1 MKYGLP
7 ISLFL
12 LSIATQNNVLASS
25 SVPLSG
31 SFRVSEQ
38 GAATYTIPIDTPAAR
53 GKLKPA
59 VELSYSSGGGE
70 TIMGLGWG
78 LQGLSA
84 ISRCPKT
91 IEQDG
96 YLQGVELTNKDSYC
110 LDGARLVLTAGTHSL
125 NGAEYR
131 KELDDASVVTVIGQ
145 APGGGPAAF
154 KVETKSGD
162 TYFYGDVDEV
172 SGKQFL
178 DVNGTSSSGDGY
190 RSVSQNNS
198 DVIYHWSLKA
208 IEDSVG
214 NYISYHY
221 ENTAGEQY
229 LKSIDYAG
237 HSNGEA
243 PYNQVRFIYTP
254 LSYPKYGYS
263 YGTSVAIKQQL
274 QKIEVRL
281 DDEVDKTYYLTYH
294 KATSSD
300 KHDYLEQVKA
310 CIGQTQTDCST
321 PITFEWD
328 RQASA
333 SAGPAYQPFSG
344 RRALSIPSGNNDTA
358 KFFDM
363 DGDGLSDIVYV
374 RDGRW
379 YKRGIQSGIEHA
391 MASTG
396 AGKAAYAQTIDY
408 DGDGQRD
415 LLVANSVTANWQI
428 LSFKPSTYQH
438 TVCEPNGRGTQLCE
452 DVERVVNYTLKD
464 LGLKAIGLEGKA
476 LVADVNGDAL
486 EDIIFIDGGAIKWY
500 RNLGNGSFAAAQSL
514 YSFPSTEVGHNT
526 SVHQWHSSRGFGSS
540 FMDINGDGL
549 TDFMLEVRER
559 EAVCISGSGKVISG
573 VTENECRMDIRGT
586 WSVSDYEYW
595 NLYVSTGSSY
605 QRRQKIYR
613 GPYNNINI
621 ANTLRSAD
629 FNGDGLSDI
638 AYVHNNKWFI
648 QLADGN
654 GFLPRIDTGI
664 TTSDTQKYKTYFIDI
679 AGDGRA
685 EMVVQHTLNQALVY
699 HSNPEL
705 TSWTTY
711 GAINDLSDQPLNFAD
726 IDGRGKLDIVS
737 LSNGQW
743 QRLTHKSHA
752 YHNTI
757 KGITD
762 GFGVKTRVT
771 YAPLT
776 EKSAGEYSVYKTQVS
791 SYLDNSRNFSLIPPQ
806 KVVKQVATE
815 TGDGSQVS
823 VNYEYGGL
831 LINRLGRGPAGF
843 ELLRTI
849 DNQTQVVTE
858 TIYHQLFPQI
868 GLPLATKQTYQ
879 GKTLYSAINEYSF
892 QRGNDGIYRR
902 VEENVVERT
911 SQYGSD
917 GVVRELT
924 QTNTQTQFDDWGNAI
939 AIKADVTDLEATQLV
954 SRVETVNQYDGHG
967 GGEAKGRLSHTRVT
981 KSRFN
986 QREQVQAIVTESA
999 FSYYDNGLL
1008 MNSTVSPNDNR
1019 YKLTTGK
1026 TYDIYGN
1033 TLTERVSGGVDAAG
1047 NTQQSRQ
1054 MSYLFDARGRLLK
1067 TVTNAAGDSSTYT
1080 YNGQF
1085 ADQVTGKITQITVT
1099 DANGRK
1105 LTKDHDKWG
1114 RLVREVTPDG
1124 VPTSYQYATCDAG
1137 CSPLSHGHLVTT
1149 KTKAGAPQSK
1159 VITDKYGREV
1169 GKQKQGF
1176 DGQWIV
1182 TATSYDAQGRPVR
1195 QYEPA
1200 FAGISAYYTEIEY
1213 DHFGRV
1219 INQTNPNGGVSSI
1232 QYLGFETLTIDPNG
1246 KQKRAISNAM
1256 GEQFK
1261 VVDDIGNELEFVYD
1275 AGGKL
1280 MKSFITSA
1288 SGQELLRTEASYD
1301 AYGRKISTKDIDKG
1315 QWRYTYNAFGE
1326 MLSQTNGKSQSSF
1339 IYYDILGRKVRQ
1351 TEPDGTSCWTY
1362 GNKGSKTAGLLIAET
1377 RFDTVVSNC
1386 SQTGWVHSKQS
1397 GYDSAG
1403 RLASSKTSIAG
1414 SSYEHR
1420 FSYDSHGR
1428 AATQTYPNNLLTV
1441 VNHYNAQGYL
1451 FKRTDQQ
1458 TGKAYQTI
1466 TEMNARGQVEQVRY
1480 GNGAQESTVFDA
1492 TTGWVSGINLTTAG
1506 VTAHQLDY
1514 RFDTV
1519 GNLEYRQHSLSSAPA
1534 TFSEN
1539 YHYDDL
1545 YRLYERTVSIHS
1557 GGTSLPSDFKATHEM
1572 QYDDLGN
1579 ITFKTGVGDY
1589 RYDSTNPYRLA
1600 SIANTSTIAASK
1612 SCPAGYAFNSSK
1624 TSCLKTETR
1633 AATAVCPVGY
1643 SWNGSNCQKAI
1654 STPATPVC
1662 QAGYSWSGSQCL
1674 KTVSSPATAVC
1685 AAGYNWNGSTCQKT
1699 VTSQATATCSAGY
1712 TYNSTAKRCEKKVV
1726 SSAAKTCPAGYSYSS
1741 AQDKC
1746 TQTSTTWAKWVC
1758 TGSGGGG
1765 RDPKSTIPEFSTRAQ
1780 VCDWKCPSGYNNVWP
1795 GGEQCKKTE
1804 LANYTYTCPTGS
1816 TLSGSSCTKLQT
1828 QSNGWSCPA
1837 GSTLSGSSCNKVVTQ
1852 NNTWSCPAG
1861 STLSGSVCNKNYTAA
1876 PSWSCPAGTAL
1887 SGTNCT
1893 GTQTASPSSWSCPSG
1908 WSVSGSSCRRQ
1919 LSAAVIYSCP
1929 ANGVLNGSSCLISDG
1944 PSHTMTYDN
1953 NGNIT
1958 QDGSRRFTYS
1968 SYDLVTNITQGGEST
1983 RFKYDANRQRFE
1995 RYDVKVEAG
2004 VTSYLTTL
2012 YVGGYEK
2019 VTRSGGNKPAL
2030 TEQKLYVGNLV
2041 ITKRSNNTVDEFYLH
2056 KDHQGSTTTITN
2068 KSGNVVQQ
2076 FTYDPWGKQTAAYSH
2091 SLLNDYIAPA
2101 ASKGYTGHEGIDNLN
2116 LIHMNGRIYDPT
2128 IGRFL
2133 QADSHIQ
2140 APNNGQS
2147 YNRYSYV
2154 LNNPMSH
2161 TDPSGYFFK
2170 KLYKALGKIDG
2181 RYHTHKHIFS
2191 KNQALANIVQVGLNY
2206 IPVFGQLASA
2216 HFAFDRAFYAT
2227 GSLRA
2232 AFKSGVVTY
2241 ATGYILSEIGNHSW
2255 WGQAGS
2261 PQNIAANAIV
2271 GGISSELQ
2279 GGSFGHGFWAAGFA
2293 SVAKPM
2299 IYEQWG
2305 FSPDKRVQR
2314 VAAAAIIG
2322 GTASAV
2328 SGGKFANGAMTGAFN
2343 QLYNGETYASKKWN
2357 EVKGIASKMYDTYL
2371 NSTQSIGISYE
2382 MPWRVDGEWQSFGL
2396 EVGFVSQS
2404 LFHPDGFAFGIY
2416 WMTTA
2421 GGSLFPWGDIK
2432 GTIDITVS
2440 QGNLKD
2446 FSGSGL
2452 IGDVQTPFGGM
2463 SVAKSNSGLWAGSFA
2478 PGVGLGAG
2486 AGIYS
2491 TRVLAI
2497 GRYYPAECSE
2507 FICQ

>member
-12 LSIATQNNVLASS
+12 LSIATQNNVFASS

-379 YKRGIQSGIEHA
+379 YKRGIQSGIEQA

-415 LLVANSVTANWQI
+415 LLVANSETANWQI

-648 QLADGN
+648 QLSDGN

-776 EKSAGEYSVYKTQVS
+776 EKSAGEYSVYKTQAS

-815 TGDGSQVS
+815 TGDSSQVS

-939 AIKADVTDLEATQLV
+939 AIKVDVTDLEATQLV

-1033 TLTERVSGGVDAAG
+1033 TLTERVTGGVDAAG

-1080 YNGQF
+1080 YNGQS

-1275 AGGKL
+1275 ASGKL
-1280 MKSFITSA
+1280 VKSFITSA

-1362 GNKGSKTAGLLIAET
+1362 GNKGSKTAGLLITET

-1685 AAGYNWNGSTCQKT
+1685 AAGYNWNGSSCQKT

-2133 QADSHIQ
+2133 QADPHIQ
-2140 APNNGQS
+2140 APTNTQS

-2154 LNNPMSH
+2154 LNNPMSYS
-2161 TDPSGYFFK
+2161 DPSGFFFDKLWKAIKPFIGAIVVAVASIYCPACGAYFAGSWYGAATAGAIAGAVNSGVNGGNV
-2170 KLYKALGKIDG
+2170 LTGALRG
-2181 RYHTHKHIFS
+2181 
-2191 KNQALANIVQVGLNY
+2191 ALSGA
-2206 IPVFGQLASA
+2206 
-2216 HFAFDRAFYAT
+2216 AFYGVGNAFEGVNTSLGSAGYFGKVAAHGLT
-2227 GSLRA
+2227 G
-2232 AFKSGVVTY
+2232 GVMNV
-2241 ATGYILSEIGNHSW
+2241 
-2255 WGQAGS
+2255 
-2261 PQNIAANAIV
+2261 
-2271 GGISSELQ
+2271 LQ
-2279 GGSFGHGFWAAGFA
+2279 GGKFGHGFMAAGVTQSFA
-2293 SVAKPM
+2293 NS
-2299 IYEQWG
+2299 IDRLNGRSGY
-2305 FSPDKRVQR
+2305 FKR
-2314 VAAAAIIG
+2314 IIASAVVG
-2322 GTASAV
+2322 GTASKIT
-2328 SGGKFANGAMTGAFN
+2328 GGKFANGALTGAFSRIFN
-2343 QLYNGETYASKKWN
+2343 EEMHPREGSPITDEQMELAKNGKYKEFWRSR
-2357 EVKGIASKMYDTYL
+2357 YD
-2371 NSTQSIGISYE
+2371 
-2382 MPWRVDGEWQSFGL
+2382 DGDP
-2396 EVGFVSQS
+2396 V
-2404 LFHPDGFAFGIY
+2404 AK
-2416 WMTTA
+2416 TA
-2421 GGSLFPWGDIK
+2421 LTGWGDA
-2432 GTIDITVS
+2432 DYV
-2440 QGNLKD
+2440 
-2446 FSGSGL
+2446 
-2452 IGDVQTPFGGM
+2452 
-2463 SVAKSNSGLWAGSFA
+2463 
-2478 PGVGLGAG
+2478 G
-2486 AGIYS
+2486 AGILERLAAAHTWSDLEGYIQGNDLSVTMEQIGAELALAHAQAVMGDTRSIANLLSPQQVTDYHHAVFTNHGIPAHIFGGTHAIPGAYVPSAMGWSPVMFEANTYS
-2491 TRVLAI
+2491 
-2497 GRYYPAECSE
+2497 SMW
-2507 FICQ
+2507 CQGCDQ

>member
-12 LSIATQNNVLASS
+12 LSIATQNNVFASS
-25 SVPLSG
+25 SVPLNG

-208 IEDSVG
+208 VEDSVG

-379 YKRGIQSGIEHA
+379 YKRGIQSGIEQA
-391 MASTG
+391 LASTG

-415 LLVANSVTANWQI
+415 LLVANSETANWQI

-648 QLADGN
+648 QLSDGN

-711 GAINDLSDQPLNFAD
+711 GVINDLPYSPLSFAD

-939 AIKADVTDLEATQLV
+939 AIKADVTDLEAAQLV

-1080 YNGQF
+1080 YNGQS

>member
-12 LSIATQNNVLASS
+12 LSIATQNNVFASS

-379 YKRGIQSGIEHA
+379 YKRGIQSGIEQA

-605 QRRQKIYR
+605 RRYQKIYR
-613 GPYNNINI
+613 GQHNNLNI

-685 EMVVQHTLNQALVY
+685 EMVVQHALNQALVY

-815 TGDGSQVS
+815 TGDGNQVS

-939 AIKADVTDLEATQLV
+939 AIKADVTDLEANQLV
-954 SRVETVNQYDGHG
+954 SRVETVNQYDGQG

-1008 MNSTVSPNDNR
+1008 MNSTVSPNDNH

-1080 YNGQF
+1080 YNGQS

-1200 FAGISAYYTEIEY
+1200 FAGISAYYAEIEY

-1219 INQTNPNGGVSSI
+1219 ISQTNPNGGVSSI

-1280 MKSFITSA
+1280 VKSFITSA

-1362 GNKGSKTAGLLIAET
+1362 GNKGSKTAGLLITET

-1589 RYDSTNPYRLA
+1589 RYDSANPYRLA

-1654 STPATPVC
+1654 SSPATPVC

-2133 QADSHIQ
+2133 QADPHIQ
-2140 APNNGQS
+2140 APTNTQS

-2154 LNNPMSH
+2154 LNNPMSYS
-2161 TDPSGYFFK
+2161 DPSGFFFK
-2170 KLYKALGKIDG
+2170 KIGEFFKKFWKPIVAVIVTVVTYGAASGWVAGWGATWGTAATTTSAASLTTAGAVATGAIAGAAGGFAGGAL
-2181 RYHTHKHIFS
+2181 
-2191 KNQALANIVQVGLNY
+2191 
-2206 IPVFGQLASA
+2206 
-2216 HFAFDRAFYAT
+2216 AT
-2227 GSLRA
+2227 GSLRGALKGAFSGAIAGA
-2232 AFKSGVVTY
+2232 AGGYANFGSVGGFGDAFNRIGVAALGGCAAGAASGGNCSQGAKLAVIAQGLKIAMDKYSGYESSWNTSKENAVIKLEGTGVENANVSNTGTSVEVKVGSDAVRRGLVGRDVSTLNAKDLEVLKSSLAKPRMDFFDWSPAENRVIFDTSNVNYWMSEYSPVLQWSSENVGGFRAFSVFHDKWMAKWNIQNNLIL
-2241 ATGYILSEIGNHSW
+2241 ATTIPP
-2255 WGQAGS
+2255 A
-2261 PQNIAANAIV
+2261 IAA
-2271 GGISSELQ
+2271 Q
-2279 GGSFGHGFWAAGFA
+2279 
-2293 SVAKPM
+2293 
-2299 IYEQWG
+2299 Y
-2305 FSPDKRVQR
+2305 
-2314 VAAAAIIG
+2314 
-2322 GTASAV
+2322 
-2328 SGGKFANGAMTGAFN
+2328 
-2343 QLYNGETYASKKWN
+2343 YA
-2357 EVKGIASKMYDTYL
+2357 L
-2371 NSTQSIGISYE
+2371 
-2382 MPWRVDGEWQSFGL
+2382 GL
-2396 EVGFVSQS
+2396 EN
-2404 LFHPDGFAFGIY
+2404 H
-2416 WMTTA
+2416 
-2421 GGSLFPWGDIK
+2421 
-2432 GTIDITVS
+2432 
-2440 QGNLKD
+2440 
-2446 FSGSGL
+2446 
-2452 IGDVQTPFGGM
+2452 
-2463 SVAKSNSGLWAGSFA
+2463 
-2478 PGVGLGAG
+2478 
-2486 AGIYS
+2486 
-2491 TRVLAI
+2491 
-2497 GRYYPAECSE
+2497 RYYLTNQE
-2507 FICQ
+2507 

>member
-379 YKRGIQSGIEHA
+379 YKRGIQSGIEQA

-415 LLVANSVTANWQI
+415 LLVANSETANWQI

-586 WSVSDYEYW
+586 WSISDYEYW

-648 QLADGN
+648 QLSDGN

-815 TGDGSQVS
+815 TGDGNQVS

-986 QREQVQAIVTESA
+986 QREQAQAIVTESA

-1080 YNGQF
+1080 YNGQS

-1275 AGGKL
+1275 ASGKL

-1589 RYDSTNPYRLA
+1589 RYDSANPYRLA

-1654 STPATPVC
+1654 SSPATPVC

-2133 QADSHIQ
+2133 QADPHIQ
-2140 APNNGQS
+2140 APTNTQS

-2154 LNNPMSH
+2154 LNNPMSYS
-2161 TDPSGYFFK
+2161 DPSGFFFK
-2170 KLYKALGKIDG
+2170 KIGEFFKKFWKPIVAVIVTVVTYGAASGWVAGWGATWGTAATTTSAASLTTAGAVATGAIAGAAGGFAGGAL
-2181 RYHTHKHIFS
+2181 
-2191 KNQALANIVQVGLNY
+2191 
-2206 IPVFGQLASA
+2206 
-2216 HFAFDRAFYAT
+2216 AT
-2227 GSLRA
+2227 GSLRGALKGAFSGAIAGA
-2232 AFKSGVVTY
+2232 AGGY
-2241 ATGYILSEIGNHSW
+2241 ANF
-2255 WGQAGS
+2255 GS
-2261 PQNIAANAIV
+2261 V
-2271 GGISSELQ
+2271 GGFGDAFNRIGVAAL
-2279 GGSFGHGFWAAGFA
+2279 GGCAAG
-2293 SVAKPM
+2293 
-2299 IYEQWG
+2299 
-2305 FSPDKRVQR
+2305 
-2314 VAAAAIIG
+2314 AA
-2322 GTASAV
+2322 
-2328 SGGKFANGAMTGAFN
+2328 SGGNCSQGAKLAVIAQGLKIGMDYVARTNTSLATSK
-2343 QLYNGETYASKKWN
+2343 GEAV
-2357 EVKGIASKMYDTYL
+2357 VKPG
-2371 NSTQSIGISYE
+2371 
-2382 MPWRVDGEWQSFGL
+2382 
-2396 EVGFVSQS
+2396 
-2404 LFHPDGFAFGIY
+2404 
-2416 WMTTA
+2416 
-2421 GGSLFPWGDIK
+2421 
-2432 GTIDITVS
+2432 
-2440 QGNLKD
+2440 GNLKTKWIAD
-2446 FSGSGL
+2446 GKNADWLEKEVSNTGMGVTVSKKEFEYL
-2452 IGDVQTPFGGM
+2452 IGLPVSEAKMILMAQGIDPSNVLSNLGWMGESGQFM
-2463 SVAKSNSGLWAGSFA
+2463 SFLSHNI
-2478 PGVGLGAG
+2478 PGVRGASITHDSLVGMTERAFGMEDIWYGTVFTIGSIPPTFVVQYGAYGL
-2486 AGIYS
+2486 YS
-2491 TRVLAI
+2491 YE
-2497 GRYYPAECSE
+2497 YYYKNM
-2507 FICQ
+2507 IKD

>member
-1 MKYGLP
+1 MRWLP
-7 ISLFL
+7 RFILLVSFAVLTIS
-12 LSIATQNNVLASS
+12 TVHASS
-25 SVPLSG
+25 TAPLSG
-31 SFRVSEQ
+31 AFRVSEQ

-59 VELSYSSGGGE
+59 VELSYSSGSGE
-70 TIMGLGWG
+70 AIMGLGWG
-78 LQGLSA
+78 IQGLSA

-125 NGAEYR
+125 NGAEYH

-162 TYFYGDVDEV
+162 TYFYGDVGEV

-178 DVNGTSSSGDGY
+178 DVNGTPSSGDGY

-221 ENTAGEQY
+221 ENIAGEQY

-237 HSNGEA
+237 HSNGEV

-321 PITFEWD
+321 LITFEWD
-328 RQASA
+328 RPPGA

-344 RRALSIPSGNNDTA
+344 RRALNIPSGNNDTA

-374 RDGRW
+374 RGGRW
-379 YKRGIQSGIEHA
+379 YKRGIQSGIEQA

-396 AGKAAYAQTIDY
+396 AAKAAYAQTIDY

-415 LLVANSVTANWQI
+415 LLVANSETANWQI

-464 LGLKAIGLEGKA
+464 LGRKAIGLEGKA

-573 VTENECRMDIRGT
+573 VTENECRLDIRGT

-613 GPYNNINI
+613 GPHNNINI

-648 QLADGN
+648 QLSDGN
-654 GFLPRIDTGI
+654 GFLPRMDTGI

-685 EMVVQHTLNQALVY
+685 EMVVQHTSSQALVY

-711 GAINDLSDQPLNFAD
+711 GAINYLSDQPLNFAD
-726 IDGRGKLDIVS
+726 IDGRGKLDIVYF
-737 LSNGQW
+737 SNGQW

-771 YAPLT
+771 YASLT

-892 QRGNDGIYRR
+892 QRGNDGIYSR

-911 SQYGSD
+911 SQNGSD

-939 AIKADVTDLEATQLV
+939 AIKADVTDLEANQLV

-1080 YNGQF
+1080 YNGQS

-1280 MKSFITSA
+1280 VKSFITSA

-1362 GNKGSKTAGLLIAET
+1362 GNKSSKTAGLLIAET
-1377 RFDTVVSNC
+1377 RFDAVVSNC

-1420 FSYDSHGR
+1420 FTYDSHGR

-1589 RYDSTNPYRLA
+1589 RYDSTNPYRLLDICGKGGCGA
-1600 SIANTSTIAASK
+1600 LETTPVSK
-1612 SCPAGYAFNSSK
+1612 SCPTGYALN
-1624 TSCLKTETR
+1624 
-1633 AATAVCPVGY
+1633 
-1643 SWNGSNCQKAI
+1643 
-1654 STPATPVC
+1654 
-1662 QAGYSWSGSQCL
+1662 
-1674 KTVSSPATAVC
+1674 
-1685 AAGYNWNGSTCQKT
+1685 AAGTTCQKSET
-1699 VTSQATATCSAGY
+1699 QSA
-1712 TYNSTAKRCEKKVV
+1712 SL
-1726 SSAAKTCPAGYSYSS
+1726 SYSYS
-1741 AQDKC
+1741 
-1746 TQTSTTWAKWVC
+1746 
-1758 TGSGGGG
+1758 
-1765 RDPKSTIPEFSTRAQ
+1765 
-1780 VCDWKCPSGYNNVWP
+1780 CPSGY
-1795 GGEQCKKTE
+1795 
-1804 LANYTYTCPTGS
+1804 
-1816 TLSGSSCTKLQT
+1816 TLSGTTCSKTETKVAQVKTEQTCPKGGYLNASTGKCSRDFTIVSATKPSGAGVVCGGGEPMGGGRRLWECTET
-1828 QSNGWSCPA
+1828 YQSTPKQVYNCDAGW
-1837 GSTLSGSSCNKVVTQ
+1837 T
-1852 NNTWSCPAG
+1852 
-1861 STLSGSVCNKNYTAA
+1861 
-1876 PSWSCPAGTAL
+1876 L

-1893 GTQTASPSSWSCPSG
+1893 RTLSQAATKTPVYSCPAG
-1908 WSVSGSSCRRQ
+1908 WSVSGSACNRT
-1919 LSAAVIYSCP
+1919 LTAPITYSCP
-1929 ANGVLNGSSCLISDG
+1929 TGWTQNGAQCSRARQASYV
-1944 PSHTMTYDN
+1944 MVYDK

-2133 QADSHIQ
+2133 QADPHIQ
-2140 APNNGQS
+2140 APTDTQS

-2154 LNNPMSH
+2154 LNNPMSY
-2161 TDPSGYFFK
+2161 TDPSGFFFD
-2170 KLYKALGKIDG
+2170 KLWKAIKPFIGAIAAVVVSI
-2181 RYHTHKHIFS
+2181 YC
-2191 KNQALANIVQVGLNY
+2191 QVCG
-2206 IPVFGQLASA
+2206 
-2216 HFAFDRAFYAT
+2216 AT
-2227 GSLRA
+2227 IWNA
-2232 AFKSGVVTY
+2232 AM
-2241 ATGYILSEIGNHSW
+2241 TGAAIG
-2255 WGQAGS
+2255 AGS
-2261 PQNIAANAIV
+2261 AAINGGNILKGALIGAFSGATFQQIGANFNGAEGSGFFAEGGLGHIAAHGIT
-2271 GGISSELQ
+2271 GGVTSVLQ
-2279 GGSFGHGFWAAGFA
+2279 GGKFGHGFLSAGLTKALNINNIVGTAAKDAGL
-2293 SVAKPM
+2293 
-2299 IYEQWG
+2299 
-2305 FSPDKRVQR
+2305 R
-2314 VAAAAIIG
+2314 VAMAAVVG
-2322 GTASAV
+2322 GTISKLT
-2328 SGGKFANGAMTGAFN
+2328 GGKFTNGAITAAFAQAFN
-2343 QLYNGETYASKKWN
+2343 GEQQAKKAESLRETPEQRKLREAGDVEGYYKARAAAGDSYAARALMVVQDLCS
-2357 EVKGIASKMYDTYL
+2357 S
-2371 NSTQSIGISYE
+2371 
-2382 MPWRVDGEWQSFGL
+2382 VDACIMSLANFGL
-2396 EVGFVSQS
+2396 
-2404 LFHPDGFAFGIY
+2404 
-2416 WMTTA
+2416 
-2421 GGSLFPWGDIK
+2421 K
-2432 GTIDITVS
+2432 GTALINGVKIDMQDVRL
-2440 QGNLKD
+2440 QLMNKHAEFVEGDNL
-2446 FSGSGL
+2446 GVPGL
-2452 IGDVQTPFGGM
+2452 LNPRQIAEYHHQVFNGLGLPSSTFGGTPLT
-2463 SVAKSNSGLWAGSFA
+2463 GTLWEADVWDPIWCKGCD
-2478 PGVGLGAG
+2478 
-2486 AGIYS
+2486 
-2491 TRVLAI
+2491 T
-2497 GRYYPAECSE
+2497 
-2507 FICQ
+2507 Q

>member
-1 MKYGLP
+1 
-7 ISLFL
+7 
-12 LSIATQNNVLASS
+12 
-25 SVPLSG
+25 
-31 SFRVSEQ
+31 
-38 GAATYTIPIDTPAAR
+38 
-53 GKLKPA
+53 
-59 VELSYSSGGGE
+59 
-70 TIMGLGWG
+70 MGLGWG

-214 NYISYHY
+214 NYASYHY

-379 YKRGIQSGIEHA
+379 YKRGIQSGIEQA

-415 LLVANSVTANWQI
+415 LLVANSETDNWQI

-648 QLADGN
+648 QLSDGN

-776 EKSAGEYSVYKTQVS
+776 EKSAGEYSVYKTQAS

-815 TGDGSQVS
+815 TGDSSQVS

-939 AIKADVTDLEATQLV
+939 AIKVDVTDLEATQLV

-1033 TLTERVSGGVDAAG
+1033 TLTERVTGGVDAAG

-1080 YNGQF
+1080 YNGQS

-1137 CSPLSHGHLVTT
+1137 CSPLSHGYLVTT

-1246 KQKRAISNAM
+1246 KQKRAVSNAM

-1261 VVDDIGNELEFVYD
+1261 VVDDIGNELEFV
-1275 AGGKL
+1275 
-1280 MKSFITSA
+1280 
-1288 SGQELLRTEASYD
+1288 YD

-1326 MLSQTNGKSQSSF
+1326 MLSQTNGRSQSSF

-1362 GNKGSKTAGLLIAET
+1362 GNKSSKTAGLLIAET
-1377 RFDTVVSNC
+1377 RFDAVVSNC

-1420 FSYDSHGR
+1420 FTYDSHGR

-1589 RYDSTNPYRLA
+1589 RYDSANPYRLA

-1699 VTSQATATCSAGY
+1699 VTSQAAATCSAGY

-1726 SSAAKTCPAGYSYSS
+1726 SSANATCSSGYTYNSAAKRCEKKVVTSAVKNCPAGYTYDSGK
-1741 AQDKC
+1741 DKC
-1746 TQTSTTWAKWVC
+1746 LNRLTISALWHC
-1758 TGSGGGG
+1758 DNNSEIERFLPG
-1765 RDPKSTIPEFSTRAQ
+1765 RNCSWI
-1780 VCDWKCPSGYNNVWP
+1780 CPSGYDYT
-1795 GGEQCKKTE
+1795 GLETCEKTT
-1804 LANYTYTCPTGS
+1804 LANYTFSCPSGSTLSGSSCTRLQTQSNSWSCPVGS

-1861 STLSGSVCNKNYTAA
+1861 STLSGSLCNKNYTAA

-1929 ANGVLNGSSCLISDG
+1929 ANGVLNGPSCLISDG

-2133 QADSHIQ
+2133 QADPHIQ
-2140 APNNGQS
+2140 APTDTQS

-2154 LNNPMSH
+2154 LNNPMSF

-2181 RYHTHKHIFS
+2181 RYHTHKYIFS
-2191 KNQALANIVQVGLNY
+2191 KNQALANVVQVGLNY

-2216 HFAFDRAFYAT
+2216 HFAFDRAFFAT

-2232 AFKSGVVTY
+2232 AFTTGA
-2241 ATGYILSEIGNHSW
+2241 ATYILSTIGGKPNYDAFWLTAIDAANTDVGRILRFLYYGFDSNSFINTSTYLANETKNYYLSRELSRFAQKNGMTLMELNALLTINSFIGNKF
-2255 WGQAGS
+2255 AGS
-2261 PQNIAANAIV
+2261 RYDLDENEISGFTSRKK
-2271 GGISSELQ
+2271 GGIGVIWDVNDTILGYQ
-2279 GGSFGHGFWAAGFA
+2279 GLLDASGYEYITRGNVGQPISGCHSLGTLTCNNLVARGYAPSAQLNSLPFGN
-2293 SVAKPM
+2293 V
-2299 IYEQWG
+2299 
-2305 FSPDKRVQR
+2305 
-2314 VAAAAIIG
+2314 
-2322 GTASAV
+2322 AV
-2328 SGGKFANGAMTGAFN
+2328 SKNATMTNLGQWDIINGGWLGRIFNPISNSTPCLDAGASGAFCHGWDAN
-2343 QLYNGETYASKKWN
+2343 YRPVQ
-2357 EVKGIASKMYDTYL
+2357 
-2371 NSTQSIGISYE
+2371 
-2382 MPWRVDGEWQSFGL
+2382 DG
-2396 EVGFVSQS
+2396 
-2404 LFHPDGFAFGIY
+2404 D
-2416 WMTTA
+2416 
-2421 GGSLFPWGDIK
+2421 K
-2432 GTIDITVS
+2432 
-2440 QGNLKD
+2440 
-2446 FSGSGL
+2446 
-2452 IGDVQTPFGGM
+2452 
-2463 SVAKSNSGLWAGSFA
+2463 
-2478 PGVGLGAG
+2478 
-2486 AGIYS
+2486 
-2491 TRVLAI
+2491 
-2497 GRYYPAECSE
+2497 
-2507 FICQ
+2507 

>member
-1 MKYGLP
+1 
-7 ISLFL
+7 
-12 LSIATQNNVLASS
+12 
-25 SVPLSG
+25 
-31 SFRVSEQ
+31 
-38 GAATYTIPIDTPAAR
+38 
-53 GKLKPA
+53 
-59 VELSYSSGGGE
+59 
-70 TIMGLGWG
+70 MGLGWG

-110 LDGARLVLTAGTHSL
+110 LDGARLFLTAGTHSL

-208 IEDSVG
+208 VEDSVG

-379 YKRGIQSGIEHA
+379 YKRGIQSGIEQA

-415 LLVANSVTANWQI
+415 LLVANSETANWQI

-438 TVCEPNGRGTQLCE
+438 TVCEPNGGGTQLCE
-452 DVERVVNYTLKD
+452 DIERVVNYTLKD

-605 QRRQKIYR
+605 RRHQKIYR
-613 GPYNNINI
+613 GQHNNLNI

-648 QLADGN
+648 QLSDGN
-654 GFLPRIDTGI
+654 GFLPRIDTGV

-679 AGDGRA
+679 VGDGRA
-685 EMVVQHTLNQALVY
+685 EMVVQHTSSQALVY

-815 TGDGSQVS
+815 TGDSNQVS

-879 GKTLYSAINEYSF
+879 GKTLYSATNEYSF

-939 AIKADVTDLEATQLV
+939 AIKADVTDLEANQLV

-1033 TLTERVSGGVDAAG
+1033 TLTERVTGGVDAAG

-1080 YNGQF
+1080 YNGQS

-1275 AGGKL
+1275 ASGKL
-1280 MKSFITSA
+1280 VKSFITSA

-1362 GNKGSKTAGLLIAET
+1362 GNKGSKTAGLLITET

-1589 RYDSTNPYRLA
+1589 RYDSANPYRLA

-1726 SSAAKTCPAGYSYSS
+1726 SSANATCSSGYTYNSAAKRCEKKVVTSAVKNCPAGYTYDSGK
-1741 AQDKC
+1741 DKC
-1746 TQTSTTWAKWVC
+1746 LNRLTISALWHC
-1758 TGSGGGG
+1758 DNNSEIERFLPG
-1765 RDPKSTIPEFSTRAQ
+1765 RNCSWI
-1780 VCDWKCPSGYNNVWP
+1780 CPSGYDYT
-1795 GGEQCKKTE
+1795 GLETCEKTT
-1804 LANYTYTCPTGS
+1804 LANYTFSCPSGSTLSGSSCTRLQTQSNSWSCPVGS

-1958 QDGSRRFTYS
+1958 QDDSRRFTYS

-1983 RFKYDANRQRFE
+1983 RFKYDANLQRFE

-2076 FTYDPWGKQTAAYSH
+2076 FTYDPWGKQTAVYSH

-2101 ASKGYTGHEGIDNLN
+2101 ASKGYTGHEGIYNLN

-2133 QADSHIQ
+2133 QADPHIQ
-2140 APNNGQS
+2140 APTDTQS

-2154 LNNPMSH
+2154 LNNPMSF

-2181 RYHTHKHIFS
+2181 RYHTHKYIFS
-2191 KNQALANIVQVGLNY
+2191 KNQALANVVQVGLNY

-2227 GSLRA
+2227 GSLRS
-2232 AFKSGVVTY
+2232 AFKSGVITY

-2279 GGSFGHGFWAAGFA
+2279 GGSFGHGFIAAGVTA
-2293 SVAKPM
+2293 SFKPM
-2299 IYEQWG
+2299 INDIGGDGSANSAIARGDVSGLNTY
-2305 FSPDKRVQR
+2305 KIHRV
-2314 VAAAAIIG
+2314 VAAATIG
-2322 GTASAV
+2322 GTSSAI
-2328 SGGKFANGAMTGAFN
+2328 SGGKFTNGALTGAFI
-2343 QLYNGETYASKKWN
+2343 QMFNGETRNREQLMWVASSPEHAKIIVMMRNLAQDSANEYDINCSGVRCALPWIRGSGIHKLFADKVRSLGTNFYA
-2357 EVKGIASKMYDTYL
+2357 EVSYKGGFPVTYGTTGSVRADAIYGPIASPEIVFELKTGWGWV
-2371 NSTQSIGISYE
+2371 ST
-2382 MPWRVDGEWQSFGL
+2382 GESRAYFENIPRGRDPAL
-2396 EVGFVSQS
+2396 SV
-2404 LFHPDGFAFGIY
+2404 
-2416 WMTTA
+2416 
-2421 GGSLFPWGDIK
+2421 IK
-2432 GTIDITVS
+2432 V
-2440 QGNLKD
+2440 N
-2446 FSGSGL
+2446 
-2452 IGDVQTPFGGM
+2452 
-2463 SVAKSNSGLWAGSFA
+2463 
-2478 PGVGLGAG
+2478 
-2486 AGIYS
+2486 
-2491 TRVLAI
+2491 
-2497 GRYYPAECSE
+2497 
-2507 FICQ
+2507 

>member
-12 LSIATQNNVLASS
+12 LSIATPNNVLASS

-38 GAATYTIPIDTPAAR
+38 GAATYAIPIDTPAAR

-162 TYFYGDVDEV
+162 TYFYGNVDEV

-415 LLVANSVTANWQI
+415 LLVANSETANWQI

-500 RNLGNGSFAAAQSL
+500 RNLGNGSLAAAQSL
-514 YSFPSTEVGHNT
+514 YSFPSSEVGHNT

-595 NLYVSTGSSY
+595 NLYVSAGSSY

-613 GPYNNINI
+613 GPYNNLNI

-648 QLADGN
+648 QLSDGN

-939 AIKADVTDLEATQLV
+939 AIKVDVTDLEANQLV
-954 SRVETVNQYDGHG
+954 SRGETVNQYDGHG

-1033 TLTERVSGGVDAAG
+1033 TLTERVTGGVDAAG

-1080 YNGQF
+1080 YNGQS

-1275 AGGKL
+1275 ASGKL
-1280 MKSFITSA
+1280 VKSFITSA

-1377 RFDTVVSNC
+1377 RFDAVVSNC

-1420 FSYDSHGR
+1420 FTYDSHGR

-1589 RYDSTNPYRLA
+1589 RYDSANPYRLA

-1654 STPATPVC
+1654 SSPATPVC

-2101 ASKGYTGHEGIDNLN
+2101 AFKGYTGHEGIDNLN

-2133 QADSHIQ
+2133 QADPHIQ
-2140 APNNGQS
+2140 APTDTQS

-2154 LNNPMSH
+2154 LNNPMSF

-2170 KLYKALGKIDG
+2170 KLYKVLGKIDG
-2181 RYHTHKHIFS
+2181 RYHTHKYIFS

-2216 HFAFDRAFYAT
+2216 HFAFDRGFYAT
-2227 GSLRA
+2227 GSLRS

-2279 GGSFGHGFWAAGFA
+2279 GGSFGHGFIAAGVTA
-2293 SVAKPM
+2293 SFKPM
-2299 IYEQWG
+2299 INDIGGDGSANSAIARGDVSGLNTY
-2305 FSPDKRVQR
+2305 KIHRV
-2314 VAAAAIIG
+2314 VAAATIG
-2322 GTASAV
+2322 GTSSAI
-2328 SGGKFANGAMTGAFN
+2328 SGGKFTNGALTGAFI
-2343 QLYNGETYASKKWN
+2343 QMFNGETRNREQLMWVASSPEHAKIIVMMRSLAQDSANEYDINCSGVICALPWIRGSGIHKLFADKVRSLGTNFYA
-2357 EVKGIASKMYDTYL
+2357 EVSYKGGFPVTYGTTGSVRADAIYGPIASPEIVFELKTGWGWV
-2371 NSTQSIGISYE
+2371 ST
-2382 MPWRVDGEWQSFGL
+2382 GESRAYFENIPRGRDPAL
-2396 EVGFVSQS
+2396 SV
-2404 LFHPDGFAFGIY
+2404 
-2416 WMTTA
+2416 
-2421 GGSLFPWGDIK
+2421 IK
-2432 GTIDITVS
+2432 V
-2440 QGNLKD
+2440 N
-2446 FSGSGL
+2446 
-2452 IGDVQTPFGGM
+2452 
-2463 SVAKSNSGLWAGSFA
+2463 
-2478 PGVGLGAG
+2478 
-2486 AGIYS
+2486 
-2491 TRVLAI
+2491 
-2497 GRYYPAECSE
+2497 
-2507 FICQ
+2507 

>member
-379 YKRGIQSGIEHA
+379 YKRGIQSGIEQA

-415 LLVANSVTANWQI
+415 LLVANSETANWQI

-586 WSVSDYEYW
+586 WSISDYEYW

-648 QLADGN
+648 QLSDGN

-776 EKSAGEYSVYKTQVS
+776 EKSAGEYSVYKTQAS

-815 TGDGSQVS
+815 TGDSSQVS

-939 AIKADVTDLEATQLV
+939 AIKVDVTDLEATQLV

-1033 TLTERVSGGVDAAG
+1033 TLTERVTGGVDAAG

-1080 YNGQF
+1080 YNGQS

-1261 VVDDIGNELEFVYD
+1261 VVDDIGNGLEFVYD

-1288 SGQELLRTEASYD
+1288 SGHELLRTEASYD

-1377 RFDTVVSNC
+1377 RFDAVVSNC

-1420 FSYDSHGR
+1420 FTYDSHGR

-1861 STLSGSVCNKNYTAA
+1861 STLSGSACNKNYTAA

-2128 IGRFL
+2128 LGRFL
-2133 QADSHIQ
+2133 QADPHIQ
-2140 APNNGQS
+2140 APTDTQS

-2154 LNNPMSH
+2154 KNNPMSY
-2161 TDPSGYFFK
+2161 TDPSGFFFDKLWKEIK
-2170 KLYKALGKIDG
+2170 KYW
-2181 RYHTHKHIFS
+2181 RV
-2191 KNQALANIVQVGLNY
+2191 ALAIVATIYLGP
-2206 IPVFGQLASA
+2206 IAAQLWGPIIGGAA
-2216 HFAFDRAFYAT
+2216 TGFVAGGIAT
-2227 GSLRA
+2227 GSLKGA
-2232 AFKSGVVTY
+2232 LVGA
-2241 ATGYILSEIGNHSW
+2241 ATGAMFGAIGDYFKNTQGFSVGKVASH
-2255 WGQAGS
+2255 GVA
-2261 PQNIAANAIV
+2261 
-2271 GGISSELQ
+2271 GGISSELS
-2279 GGSFGHGFWAAGFA
+2279 GGKFGHGFASAGFTQLAGQMGLLPDIGAA
-2293 SVAKPM
+2293 SAKERLDNA
-2299 IYEQWG
+2299 I
-2305 FSPDKRVQR
+2305 
-2314 VAAAAIIG
+2314 AAAIVG
-2322 GTASAV
+2322 GTASAL
-2328 SGGKFANGAMTGAFN
+2328 SGGKFANGAVTGMFSRMLNDSVHAEPKEGQRN
-2343 QLYNGETYASKKWN
+2343 KLSSWYRRGEKYAN
-2357 EVKGIASKMYDTYL
+2357 KGDM
-2371 NSTQSIGISYE
+2371 
-2382 MPWRVDGEWQSFGL
+2382 VDSLGMEGKTVIVFGKR
-2396 EVGFVSQS
+2396 G
-2404 LFHPDGFAFGIY
+2404 
-2416 WMTTA
+2416 
-2421 GGSLFPWGDIK
+2421 
-2432 GTIDITVS
+2432 
-2440 QGNLKD
+2440 LKD
-2446 FSGSGL
+2446 FFLGVEGPVTDFLNHEVVHEHAFAIQDGDIVYNRGFSSNGLFTETKINFTGFGYNSYAFTDYYVLPSGV
-2452 IGDVQTPFGGM
+2452 DVKALFNNVPGNWSNYVLGGPSVNNCQTYAD
-2463 SVAKSNSGLWAGSFA
+2463 SVRRQIEVTYGSK
-2478 PGVGLGAG
+2478 
-2486 AGIYS
+2486 
-2491 TRVLAI
+2491 
-2497 GRYYPAECSE
+2497 E
-2507 FICQ
+2507 